1 MTPAQSAKPLH
12 KASAVAVSF
21 DPCSGHVVASAG
33 ADGKVIISSCFDEKI
48 DSAAKASGPFAAVN
62 DSEEI
67 LFKFENNAWVNTL

>member
-1 MTPAQSAKPLH
+1 VTPAQSTKPLH